1 MNTATALLEPPP
13 HPTPTLQP
21 DYRDALTLA
30 LSAFAAPATNDRSMA
45 RAAAFVCALAG
56 AVSGSGDK
64 ELGAA
69 IFAIVQPP
77 ETTAAGAA

>member
-1 MNTATALLEPPP
+1 MSTTG
-13 HPTPTLQP
+13 QP

-30 LSAFAAPATNDRSMA
+30 LSAFAAPATNDSSMA

-56 AVSGSGDK
+56 AVTGHGDK
-64 ELGAA
+64 DLGAA

-77 ETTAAGAA
+77 ETAAAGAV